1 MATENKTTTK
11 CKTRLAAGGVA
22 NETALEIVWDGTDEQ
37 MRMFATRGVVI
48 AAQSIMRATG
58 DIPDTLTVS
67 VAELAKRE
75 RGGFA
80 MKATPENALRLIG
93 KLDDAA
99 MTTALTQLG
108 MSKSDIA
115 RASRG
120 EKSAREKV
128 ALVPYSTVARII
140 APLFFRPQYANIILC
155 QYHTRHC
162 TSPHEYSFAVLA
174 HDHNS
179 SRRRRTH
186 A

>member
-1 MATENKTTTK
+1 MSAIETTTTK
-11 CKTRLAAGGVA
+11 CKTRI
-22 NETALEIVWDGTDEQ
+22 NEDATEKTVTELTINWDGTDEQ

-48 AAQSIMRATG
+48 AAQAIMRSTG
-58 DIPDTLTVS
+58 DIPATLTVS

-115 RASRG
+115 RILANRP
-120 EKSAREKV
+120 KSAAPITPTLPAPVVAKKV
-128 ALVPYSTVARII
+128 VVKK
-140 APLFFRPQYANIILC
+140 
-155 QYHTRHC
+155 
-162 TSPHEYSFAVLA
+162 
-174 HDHNS
+174 
-179 SRRRRTH
+179 
-186 A
+186 

>member
-1 MATENKTTTK
+1 MSAIETTTTK
-11 CKTRLAAGGVA
+11 CKTRI
-22 NETALEIVWDGTDEQ
+22 NEDATEKTVTELTINWDGTDEQ

-48 AAQSIMRATG
+48 AAQAIMRATG
-58 DIPDTLTVS
+58 DIPATLTVS

-115 RASRG
+115 RILANRP
-120 EKSAREKV
+120 KSAAPITPTLPAPVVAKKV
-128 ALVPYSTVARII
+128 VVKK
-140 APLFFRPQYANIILC
+140 
-155 QYHTRHC
+155 
-162 TSPHEYSFAVLA
+162 
-174 HDHNS
+174 
-179 SRRRRTH
+179 
-186 A
+186 

>member
-1 MATENKTTTK
+1 VTVTTDKELFIMATENKTTTK

-115 RASRG
+115 RILANRP
-120 EKSAREKV
+120 KSAAPITPTLPAPVV
-128 ALVPYSTVARII
+128 AKK
-140 APLFFRPQYANIILC
+140 
-155 QYHTRHC
+155 
-162 TSPHEYSFAVLA
+162 VLA
-174 HDHNS
+174 KK
-179 SRRRRTH
+179 
-186 A
+186 

>member
-1 MATENKTTTK
+1 MSAIETTTTK
-11 CKTRLAAGGVA
+11 CKTRI
-22 NETALEIVWDGTDEQ
+22 NEDATEKTVTELTINWDGTDEQ

-48 AAQSIMRATG
+48 AAQAIMRATG
-58 DIPDTLTVS
+58 DIPATLTVS

-115 RASRG
+115 RILANRP
-120 EKSAREKV
+120 KSAPAV
-128 ALVPYSTVARII
+128 VPTVPAPTVAKKVV
-140 APLFFRPQYANIILC
+140 
-155 QYHTRHC
+155 TKK
-162 TSPHEYSFAVLA
+162 
-174 HDHNS
+174 
-179 SRRRRTH
+179 
-186 A
+186 

>member
-1 MATENKTTTK
+1 MSAIETTTTK
-11 CKTRLAAGGVA
+11 CKTRI
-22 NETALEIVWDGTDEQ
+22 NEDATEKTVTELTINWDGTDEQ

-48 AAQSIMRATG
+48 AAQAIMRATG
-58 DIPDTLTVS
+58 DIPATLTVS

-115 RASRG
+115 RILANRP
-120 EKSAREKV
+120 KSAPAV
-128 ALVPYSTVARII
+128 VPTVPTPTVAKKVV
-140 APLFFRPQYANIILC
+140 
-155 QYHTRHC
+155 TKK
-162 TSPHEYSFAVLA
+162 
-174 HDHNS
+174 
-179 SRRRRTH
+179 
-186 A
+186 